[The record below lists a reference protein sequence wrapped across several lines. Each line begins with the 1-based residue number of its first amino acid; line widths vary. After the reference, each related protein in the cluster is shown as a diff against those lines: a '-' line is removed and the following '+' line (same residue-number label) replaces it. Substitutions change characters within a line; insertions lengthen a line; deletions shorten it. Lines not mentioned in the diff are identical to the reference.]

1 MDVPSPTGRRVVV
14 TGASSGLGLA
24 ATRELARRGATVVLA
39 VRDPDKGAAAR
50 ADLLADHPGA
60 DLDVRRLDL
69 GDLDSVRAFADGLLA
84 DGRPLDALLNNA
96 GIGGGPRALSP
107 QGHELVLAT
116 NHLGHFALTGLLLP
130 RLAAGTDPRVV
141 TVSSG
146 LYPHGRIDFA
156 DLTAAARYS
165 QTRAYV
171 GSKLANALFGLEL
184 ERRLRA
190 AGSPVRSLLAHPGV
204 ARTAM
209 PTSAPSAGARA
220 VGRLLGLLVGRSAE
234 AGAAPLVH
242 AVLADL
248 PGGTMVGP
256 GPLRDPARPAPEP
269 IRRPA
274 DDRALARRLWE
285 VSAELTGVRPLDEEP
300 RRAA

>member
-1 MDVPSPTGRRVVV
+1 MDVPPLTGRRIVV

-24 ATRELARRGATVVLA
+24 ATRELARRGAAVVLA
-39 VRDPDKGAAAR
+39 VRDVDKGAAVR
-50 ADLLADHPGA
+50 RDLLADLPGA
-60 DLDVRRLDL
+60 DLDVQRLDL
-69 GDLDSVRAFADGLLA
+69 GDLDSVRAFAERVPA
-84 DGRPLDALLNNA
+84 DGRPVDALLNNA

-107 QGHELVLAT
+107 QGHELVFAT

-130 RLAAGTDPRVV
+130 RLVTGTDPRVV

-146 LYPHGRIDFA
+146 LYPLGRIDFA
-156 DLTAAARYS
+156 DLTAATRYS

-184 ERRLRA
+184 ERRLLA

-220 VGRLLGLLVGRSAE
+220 VGRLLGSLLGRSAE
-234 AGAAPLVH
+234 AGAAALVH
-242 AVLADL
+242 AVAADL
-248 PGGTMVGP
+248 PGATMVGP
-256 GPLRDPARPAPEP
+256 GPRRGPFRPAVEP
-269 IRRPA
+269 IRHPA
-274 DDRALARRLWE
+274 DDPDLARRLWE
-285 VSAELTGVRPLDEEP
+285 VSAELTGVHP
-300 RRAA
+300 AALTGPSA